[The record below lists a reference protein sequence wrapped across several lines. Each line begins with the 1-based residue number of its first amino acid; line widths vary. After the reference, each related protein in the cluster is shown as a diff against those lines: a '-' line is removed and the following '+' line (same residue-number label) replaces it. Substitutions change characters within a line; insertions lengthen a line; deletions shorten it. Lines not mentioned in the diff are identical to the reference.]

1 MVKGFGGKYGT
12 VSKFKLEA
20 IPDTTLRK
28 ALEVVHLS
36 DQLISIQKN
45 YLAKHQSTTQVVHC
59 AQRTLYC
66 ILHNA
71 YTYSLNLCTNADL
84 VAAAIVMN
92 ADRPGKKQ

>member
-36 DQLISIQKN
+36 DQLISIQNN
-45 YLAKHQSTTQVVHC
+45 YLAKHQSTTQVLTPLRAVHSTRIKLM
-59 AQRTLYC
+59 Q
-66 ILHNA
+66 I
-71 YTYSLNLCTNADL
+71 
-84 VAAAIVMN
+84 
-92 ADRPGKKQ
+92 